1 MTTMPM
7 TPHLTSWPAPKRART
22 LSANPHDALQR
33 WLLASLLV
41 ALAAAWP
48 AAWGQTAAQTPAAPT
63 GASEPAVMPQV
74 DRREVKLPRIPSKD
88 IEIGLLAGIYNT
100 QNFGASGAAGVRLGY
115 HVTEDFFVEGEFG
128 RTKVSDQ
135 SFRAILPGGVLASGD
150 ESLGYA
156 TLSLGW
162 NLLPGEIFL
171 GSRQARATQVFLL
184 GGIGSTDFVGQKRQ
198 TINLGLG
205 MKVFTGQRWALRVDM
220 RDHLYTL
227 DLLGKRE
234 RTHNL
239 QLNAGV
245 SYFY

>member
-1 MTTMPM
+1 M
-7 TPHLTSWPAPKRART
+7 
-22 LSANPHDALQR
+22 
-33 WLLASLLV
+33 LAGLLV
-41 ALAAAWP
+41 LLSAAWP
-48 AAWGQTAAQTPAAPT
+48 AVWAQTGSSAPASPA
-63 GASEPAVMPQV
+63 GSSEPTIVPQV
-74 DRREVKLPRIPSKD
+74 ERRELKLPRIPSKD
-88 IEIGLLAGIYNT
+88 IEIGLLAGVYNA
-100 QNFGASGAAGVRLGY
+100 QNFGASGLAGLRLGY
-115 HVTEDFFVEGEFG
+115 HLTEDFFVEGEFG

-162 NLLPGEIFL
+162 NLLPGEVFL

-198 TINLGLG
+198 TVNLGLG
-205 MKVFTGQRWALRVDM
+205 MKVFTAQRWALRVDM

>member
-1 MTTMPM
+1 MPV
-7 TPHLTSWPAPKRART
+7 TSAAVALPAANREAARR
-22 LSANPHDALQR
+22 LM
-33 WLLASLLV
+33 LASLLV
-41 ALAAAWP
+41 LLSALWP
-48 AAWGQTAAQTPAAPT
+48 AVWGQTTSNTSPAPT
-63 GASEPAVMPQV
+63 GASASEPAVLPQV
-74 DRREVKLPRIPSKD
+74 DRRDVKLPRIPSKD
-88 IEIGLLAGIYNT
+88 IEIGLLGGIYNT
-100 QNFGASGAAGVRLGY
+100 QNFGASGAAGLRLGY
-115 HVTEDFFVEGEFG
+115 HLTEDFFAEGEFG

-162 NLLPGEIFL
+162 NVLPGEIFL
-171 GSRQARATQVFLL
+171 GSRQARATQFYLL

-198 TINLGLG
+198 TISLGLG
-205 MKVFTGQRWALRVDM
+205 MKVFTAQRWALRVDM

>member
-1 MTTMPM
+1 M
-7 TPHLTSWPAPKRART
+7 LTG
-22 LSANPHDALQR
+22 
-33 WLLASLLV
+33 LLV
-41 ALAAAWP
+41 LLSAAWP
-48 AAWGQTAAQTPAAPT
+48 AVWAQTGSSAPASPA
-63 GASEPAVMPQV
+63 GSSEPTIVPQV
-74 DRREVKLPRIPSKD
+74 ERRELKLPRIPSKD
-88 IEIGLLAGIYNT
+88 IEIGLLAGVYNA
-100 QNFGASGAAGVRLGY
+100 QNFGASGLAGLRLGY
-115 HVTEDFFVEGEFG
+115 HLTEDFFVEGEFG

-162 NLLPGEIFL
+162 NLLPGEVFL

-198 TINLGLG
+198 TVNLGLG
-205 MKVFTGQRWALRVDM
+205 MKVFTAQRWALRVDM